1 MLSPAKIINLIYIFT
16 AMLNFR
22 FAKDYLLHRFKAKT
36 RHGVHSP
43 FVYRLVDKVIYD
55 FESKNVY
62 SEIEA
67 LRKQLL
73 NDNRAINVIDLGAGS
88 KVNNDQR
95 KKISDIAR
103 SALKPP
109 RLAQLLYRLA
119 ADIKP
124 TNIIELGTCLGVT
137 TIYLQKAAPQAKVY
151 TLEGSPEI
159 AAVATEIF
167 KLAGVTEIQQ
177 VQGNFDNTLPGAIEK
192 LNQLDL
198 VYVDGNHQKDAT
210 LKYFEW
216 CLPKVHED
224 TLLIFD
230 DIYWSEGMKE
240 AWSAIRSHPRVSATV
255 DLFWI
260 GLVFFKQGQAKE
272 DFLIKI

>member
-1 MLSPAKIINLIYIFT
+1 
-16 AMLNFR
+16 MLNFR